1 MSSTERTDLLR
12 NAINPFKGGQ
22 QNMGTKNKK
31 TQRKVNLL
39 EVSDTEKIRLIREI
53 KQNLRQMAVE
63 AKLWQSFVNAESITI
78 NGETIQWKN
87 MELEGLTLNEF

>member
-1 MSSTERTDLLR
+1 
-12 NAINPFKGGQ
+12 
-22 QNMGTKNKK
+22 MGTKNKK